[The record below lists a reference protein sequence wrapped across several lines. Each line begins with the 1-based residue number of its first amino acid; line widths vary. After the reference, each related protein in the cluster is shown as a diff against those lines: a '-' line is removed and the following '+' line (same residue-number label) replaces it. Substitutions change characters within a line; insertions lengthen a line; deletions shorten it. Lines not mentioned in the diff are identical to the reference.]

1 MNSLTKQKLT
11 NFGIYFAI
19 RQTVAA
25 VTTWPRVVN
34 FLISAKAPI
43 HFPTQLGGGNT
54 DGFTTHVPDSARGAP
69 KMMVNFLK
77 EFSGSIVNF

>member
-1 MNSLTKQKLT
+1 MNSLTEQKLK
-11 NFGIYFAI
+11 NFGIYFA
-19 RQTVAA
+19 RKQKVAA

-43 HFPTQLGGGNT
+43 HFPTELGGGNT
-54 DGFTTHVPDSARGAP
+54 GGFTTHVPDPSRGAP

-77 EFSGSIVNF
+77 EFSGSLVNF